1 MPSFIYDGFKIAF
14 EQRGR
19 KQGATERPIV
29 LIHGLLLPRTHHYPL
44 ADALA
49 ERGNRVILID
59 LLGHGESD
67 KPRHARSYTMEIFG
81 RQVVGLLDYLD
92 IPEAVIGG
100 TSLGANVT
108 LEVAAHAPERCRGLF
123 IEMPVLER
131 ATPAAGMM
139 FLPLTIA
146 YAQATAVFEFIA
158 RTLRRVPRGLNLY
171 GDVLL
176 DLLSRDPVPSA
187 AILHGLLTGRIAP
200 HPTDREKIETPTLI
214 MGHERDLLHPF
225 SDAEALHR
233 ELRNSELI
241 QSTSFFE
248 LRFPPNRLSDLICDF
263 LDELWASEQELKRVS
278 SN

>member
-44 ADALA
+44 ADALS

-67 KPRHARSYTMEIFG
+67 KPKHARFYTMEIFG

-108 LEVAAHAPERCRGLF
+108 LEVAGHAPERCRGLF

-131 ATPAAGMM
+131 AAPAAGML
-139 FLPLTIA
+139 FIPLTIA
-146 YAQATAVFEFIA
+146 YAQATRAFELLAQI
-158 RTLRRVPRGLNLY
+158 LRRVPRGLTLY
-171 GDVLL
+171 ADVLL
-176 DLLSRDPVPSA
+176 DLLSRDPESSA
-187 AILHGLLTGRIAP
+187 AILHGLLTGRMAP
-200 HPTDREKIETPTLI
+200 HPTDREKIETPTII

-225 SDAEALHR
+225 TDSEALHR
-233 ELRNSELI
+233 ELRNSELV
-241 QSTSFFE
+241 QSSSFFE

-263 LDELWASEQELKRVS
+263 LDEVWATDGKMKRVS